1 MIEEIMPLITTSVVT
16 ILGILLTALTTV
28 IGLKINK
35 LVENFKVKTG
45 IEIDEKLAMEAVSWV
60 QQVFKDNDGDEKF
73 EKAKDRLI
81 LLMQARGVSIP
92 EEALDTLIEK
102 AVLGLKEGLKGEEVQ
117 VIEFEPVQIPVVI
130 DSNIVKEEDNEGS
143 MDLETGETIYTE
155 GK

>member
-1 MIEEIMPLITTSVVT
+1 MLEEIMPLVTTTVVT
-16 ILGILLTALTTV
+16 VLGILLTALTTI
-28 IGLKINK
+28 IGLKVNK

-60 QQVFKDNDGDEKF
+60 QQVFQDNDGEEKF

-81 LLMQARGVSIP
+81 LLMQARGVTIP

-102 AVLGLKEGLKGEEVQ
+102 AVLGLKEGLKGEEAKTIEIVQ
-117 VIEFEPVQIPVVI
+117 SPIETDIALLTNAIQQ
-130 DSNIVKEEDNEGS
+130 GS
-143 MDLETGETIYTE
+143 MDLETGEVNYTE

>member
-1 MIEEIMPLITTSVVT
+1 MLEEIMPLVTTTVVT
-16 ILGILLTALTTV
+16 VLGILLTALTTI
-28 IGLKINK
+28 IGLKVNK

-81 LLMQARGVSIP
+81 LLMQARGVIIP

-102 AVLGLKEGLKGEEVQ
+102 AVLGLKEGLKGEEVKT
-117 VIEFEPVQIPVVI
+117 IEIVQSPIETDI
-130 DSNIVKEEDNEGS
+130 ALLTDAIQQGS
-143 MDLETGETIYTE
+143 MDLETGEVNYTE

>member
-1 MIEEIMPLITTSVVT
+1 MLEEIMPLVTTAVIT

-28 IGLKINK
+28 IGLKVNK

-73 EKAKDRLI
+73 ERAKDRLI
-81 LLMQARGVSIP
+81 LLMQARGVTIP

-102 AVLGLKEGLKGEEVQ
+102 AVLGLKEGLKGEEIKT
-117 VIEFEPVQIPVVI
+117 IEFEPVRLPIETSVALLNDTSQQ
-130 DSNIVKEEDNEGS
+130 GS
-143 MDLETGETIYTE
+143 MDLETGEVNHTE

>member
-1 MIEEIMPLITTSVVT
+1 MLEEIMPLVTTTVVT
-16 ILGILLTALTTV
+16 VLGILLTALTTV
-28 IGLKINK
+28 IGLKVNK

-81 LLMQARGVSIP
+81 LLMQARGVTIP

-102 AVLGLKEGLKGEEVQ
+102 AVLGLKEGLKGEEVKT
-117 VIEFEPVQIPVVI
+117 IEIVQSPIET
-130 DSNIVKEEDNEGS
+130 DIVLLTDAIQQGS
-143 MDLETGETIYTE
+143 MDLETGEVNYTE

>member
-1 MIEEIMPLITTSVVT
+1 MLEEIMPLVTTTVVT
-16 ILGILLTALTTV
+16 VLGILLTALTTV
-28 IGLKINK
+28 IGLKVNK

-81 LLMQARGVSIP
+81 LLMQARGVTIP

-102 AVLGLKEGLKGEEVQ
+102 AVLGLKEGLKGEEVKT
-117 VIEFEPVQIPVVI
+117 IEIVQSPIETDI
-130 DSNIVKEEDNEGS
+130 ALLTDAIQQGS
-143 MDLETGETIYTE
+143 MDLETGEVNYTE

>member
-102 AVLGLKEGLKGEEVQ
+102 AVLGLKEGLKGEQ
-117 VIEFEPVQIPVVI
+117 PTVIELEPVQLPVEV
-130 DSNIVKEEDNEGS
+130 DVNLVDDTDQGS
-143 MDLETGETIYTE
+143 MDLVTGETTYPE

>member
-1 MIEEIMPLITTSVVT
+1 MLEEIMPLVTTTVVT
-16 ILGILLTALTTV
+16 VLGILLTALTTV
-28 IGLKINK
+28 IGLKVNK

-60 QQVFKDNDGDEKF
+60 QQVFQDNDGEEKF

-81 LLMQARGVSIP
+81 LLMQARGVTIP

-102 AVLGLKEGLKGEEVQ
+102 AVLGLKEGLKGEEAKTIEIVQ
-117 VIEFEPVQIPVVI
+117 SPIETDIALLTNAIQQ
-130 DSNIVKEEDNEGS
+130 GS
-143 MDLETGETIYTE
+143 MDLETGEVNYTE